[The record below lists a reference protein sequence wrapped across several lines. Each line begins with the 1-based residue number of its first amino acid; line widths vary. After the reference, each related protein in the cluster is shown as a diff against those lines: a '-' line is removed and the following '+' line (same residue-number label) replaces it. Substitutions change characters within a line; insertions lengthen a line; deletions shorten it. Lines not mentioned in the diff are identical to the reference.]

1 MRAGQLRHRVSIQ
14 TNSAVQNGFGEPTTS
29 WSETAKAWARVE
41 NLQGQELFAAQQ
53 LIPEVTTKI
62 TMRYRAGMRADMRI
76 VMGSRS
82 FDIKSVLNVEERNR
96 TLELLCIE
104 QPLSTATTA
113 SA

>member
-1 MRAGQLRHRVSIQ
+1 MRAGLLRKRISIQ

-29 WSETAKAWARVE
+29 WSETAKAWAQVD

-62 TMRYRAGMRADMRI
+62 TIRYRTGMRADMRI
-76 VMGSRS
+76 VMGARK
-82 FDIKSVLNVEERNR
+82 FNINAVMNVDERNR
-96 TLELLCIE
+96 TLELLCQE
-104 QPLSTATTA
+104 LPLSTETSA